1 MKLNGTIWECPDSM
15 YGAKIEFPIDDEG
28 FGVFT
33 KYSDKMPGAFTYEYE
48 EQKAEGFIYFMGD
61 REQNIG
67 IRFQVFEKEN
77 NKTRLTLYWHNT
89 EHFKNCYIFDLK

>member
-33 KYSDKMPGAFTYEYE
+33 KYSDKIALFISYWCKIVFRGKIITMCLLAF
-48 EQKAEGFIYFMGD
+48 FHIY
-61 REQNIG
+61 
-67 IRFQVFEKEN
+67 
-77 NKTRLTLYWHNT
+77 
-89 EHFKNCYIFDLK
+89 YIFCFFC